1 MSTQDTVDC
10 GGCCRSINVSDL
22 AQDHEVFSWFSD
34 GETVE
39 VNCPHCDHENKLRIN
54 IHVSY
59 EVLENKK
66 PIPNR

>member
-1 MSTQDTVDC
+1 MSDC
-10 GGCCRSINVSDL
+10 LKEINVSDL
-22 AQDHEVFSWFSD
+22 AEDHEVFSWFSD

-59 EVLENKK
+59 EVFEKNHTKQIK
-66 PIPNR
+66 I